1 MVVKYE
7 INHMKP
13 QEVNHDKIQDC
24 YMEKMRNEKLNLK
37 IGLKCQQTIVFEY
50 E

>member
-7 INHMKP
+7 INHMKL

-24 YMEKMRNEKLNLK
+24 YMEMRNEKLNLK
-37 IGLKCQQTIVFEY
+37 IGLKCQQTVVFEY

>member
-1 MVVKYE
+1 MAVKYE
-7 INHMKP
+7 INHMKL

-24 YMEKMRNEKLNLK
+24 HMEMRNEKLNLK
-37 IGLKCQQTIVFEY
+37 IGLKCQQTVVFEY